1 MNLTFDDRTEKILES
16 LSELERGRVSGYID
30 LFAENGFSM
39 SGKYLK
45 KLDSNLWE
53 LRPGNIRVLF
63 GKVETSIII
72 VNIFKKKTQKTPKKE
87 INLAKNR
94 LKEY

>member
-1 MNLTFDDRTEKILES
+1 MNLTTDDRAEKVLKS
-16 LSELERGRVSGYID
+16 FSELDKGRVSGYID
-30 LFAENGFSM
+30 LFAKNGFNM

-53 LRPGNIRVLF
+53 LRPGRLRVLF
-63 GKVETSIII
+63 GKAETGMVI
-72 VNIFKKKTQKTPKKE
+72 VHVFKKKIQKTPKKE
-87 INLAKNR
+87 IDIAKNR